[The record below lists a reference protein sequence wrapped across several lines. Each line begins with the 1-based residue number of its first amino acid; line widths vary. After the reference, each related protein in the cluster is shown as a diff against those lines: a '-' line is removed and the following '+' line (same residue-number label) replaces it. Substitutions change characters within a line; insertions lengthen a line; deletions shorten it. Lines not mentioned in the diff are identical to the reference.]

1 VVQDANEDRQ
11 TALRPLREVGAVLAS
26 LRGGSIPEGEV
37 RAAVMGVADAVE
49 RSLRRLLRDLP
60 AAAMEVRL
68 SALASDE
75 LREDELLA
83 ELRQHDRISMELAA
97 AVHDLLRTRKRLRD
111 GAPAEPRDAALATQA
126 ADRLEHEIANPVH
139 FPRQRVDEPPVVDET
154 LVHPVPVEG
163 AEDVAG
169 RRRSRWVVPVVA
181 LAAILVVAALAWRLV
196 PRGPTEMDEGIALFQ
211 SGNVM
216 DAASHFWRYAEE
228 HPSDPTPHLYL
239 ARIHRRTHRFDM
251 AAQELK
257 KALDLDPSDLDAQT
271 ELGFL
276 LLDTRRFDLAVQRF
290 GAVLK
295 RDTTS
300 RDAWVGLVAALRF
313 SGRPEAAQ
321 RALDSAPAAV
331 RALVATRAAAARNAP
346 SASPD
351 SSP

>member
-1 VVQDANEDRQ
+1 VAQDANEDRQ

-26 LRGGSIPEGEV
+26 LRGGSIPESDV
-37 RAAVMGVADAVE
+37 RAAVITVADAVE

-68 SALASDE
+68 SALAPDE
-75 LREDELLA
+75 LRDDELLA
-83 ELRQHDRISMELAA
+83 ELRQHNRISMELAA
-97 AVHDLLRTRKRLRD
+97 TVHDLLRTRQRLVD
-111 GAPAEPRDAALATQA
+111 GAPAELADGVLATQV

-139 FPRQRVDEPPVVDET
+139 FPRPRVDEPPVVDET

-163 AEDVAG
+163 AEEVAG
-169 RRRSRWVVPVVA
+169 GRRPRWVVPVVA
-181 LAAILVVAALAWRLV
+181 AALVVVVAVLAWRLV
-196 PRGPTEMDEGIALFQ
+196 PRGPTEMDQGIALFQ
-211 SGNVM
+211 SGNIL

-228 HPSDPTPHLYL
+228 HPRDPTPHIYL

-257 KALDLDPSDLDAQT
+257 KALDLEPDDLDAQT
-271 ELGFL
+271 ELGYL

-313 SGRPEAAQ
+313 SGRAEAAQ
-321 RALDSAPAAV
+321 RALDSAPAEV
-331 RALVATRAAAARNAP
+331 RALIATRADAARNA
-346 SASPD
+346 APD
-351 SSP
+351 TTP